1 LSVRIKEWASRE
13 IVVALRTLFS
23 FCCDGTEDGAV
34 LVLEPYLAGKLLQL
48 KHLLGGDRH
57 NDRARCNESL
67 GPAGALS
74 SGHCIRMPPATKS
87 KCESVGG
94 SNYVPADEI
103 VFGRSAVMSAVHKRA
118 EKICLTNVPVL
129 LCGDAGTGK
138 ELLARWM
145 HCRSPYKEGQF
156 VKVNCAAIPG
166 SLLES
171 ELFGYEKGAFTGAH
185 ASKPGRVEL
194 ADKGT
199 LFLDEIADLDMGLQ
213 SKLLHFVQ
221 DGTFSRIG
229 GESEKCVETRIIC
242 STNRDLEQE
251 IGAGRFRADL
261 YYRISV
267 FQIKLPKLNERREDV
282 PVLAQYFR
290 ASYQKQFAKESSPLG
305 PEMLNYLENLPW
317 PGNVRELSNCIAR
330 YVLIGQDAFAVQ
342 EFPNKRATYSSAG
355 SDPAPPALPLRSITK
370 EVIRELER
378 NVILEALRTNQWNR
392 RKTAQALKISYRA
405 LIYKIRDAGLVSRR
419 GDLAR
424 TAPQPLSAPG
434 TSLAD

>member
-1 LSVRIKEWASRE
+1 
-13 IVVALRTLFS
+13 
-23 FCCDGTEDGAV
+23 
-34 LVLEPYLAGKLLQL
+34 
-48 KHLLGGDRH
+48 
-57 NDRARCNESL
+57 
-67 GPAGALS
+67 
-74 SGHCIRMPPATKS
+74 MPPAIKS
-87 KCESVGG
+87 KSESIGG
-94 SNYVPADEI
+94 CSHVPADEI
-103 VFGRSAVMSAVHKRA
+103 VFGRSTVMSVVHKRL

-138 ELLARWM
+138 ELAARWM
-145 HCRSPYKEGQF
+145 HCRSPYKEGEF

-221 DGTFSRIG
+221 HGTFSRIG
-229 GESEKCVETRIIC
+229 GESEKFVETRIIC

-251 IGAGRFRADL
+251 IEAGRFRADL

-267 FQIKLPKLNERREDV
+267 FQIKLPKLSERREDV

-290 ASYQKQFAKESSPLG
+290 TLYQKQFAKECDPLE

-342 EFPNKRATYSSAG
+342 DFPNKRAISNPAESSAG
-355 SDPAPPALPLRSITK
+355 PGLPLRSIAK
-370 EVIRELER
+370 EAIRELER
-378 NVILEALRTNQWNR
+378 NVILEALRTNRWNR
-392 RKTAQALKISYRA
+392 RRAAEALKISYRT
-405 LIYKIRDAGLVSRR
+405 LIYKIRDAGLPSRR
-419 GDLAR
+419 
-424 TAPQPLSAPG
+424 APLISA
-434 TSLAD
+434 D